1 MRTQKQQIPSHRHE
15 TLRYQQYNR
24 SRMASLTSQAFEAIK
39 AIEKREQLSAEQ
51 AKEQQGK
58 RST

>member
-1 MRTQKQQIPSHRHE
+1 MQTQKQKIPSHRHE

-24 SRMASLTSQAFEAIK
+24 SRLASLTSQAVEAIK

-51 AKEQQGK
+51 AKEQHG
-58 RST
+58 